1 MGESSCSIEVSQLGC
16 VIRYGG
22 KADRS
27 RGGEVV
33 CNERWRSSAAAAYLT
48 PVRSLFLR
56 RTQARSLDSFVP
68 AKCVAPSFELQ
79 PWPWFHAIKIWRPPA
94 NSSFRLFTVI
104 ESSNRFS
111 FANFK
116 LQFNRPNHGDA
127 RLDRNIHLRRRKK
140 NVCSTI
146 LFVWPPI
153 IYSSLKLLICSIN
166 ANGKKERKKD
176 RERERNVYPLFPSL
190 RPIIRSPTHP
200 FVTRLDAESG
210 AERKKERSTQLF
222 LRSRGA

>member
-79 PWPWFHAIKIWRPPA
+79 PWPWFQLACYKNPA
-94 NSSFRLFTVI
+94 TTCEFLPSDSSPL
-104 ESSNRFS
+104 SN
-111 FANFK
+111 
-116 LQFNRPNHGDA
+116 
-127 RLDRNIHLRRRKK
+127 HL
-140 NVCSTI
+140 I
-146 LFVWPPI
+146 
-153 IYSSLKLLICSIN
+153 
-166 ANGKKERKKD
+166 A
-176 RERERNVYPLFPSL
+176 FPS
-190 RPIIRSPTHP
+190 PILNYNLIVPITE
-200 FVTRLDAESG
+200 TLD
-210 AERKKERSTQLF
+210 
-222 LRSRGA
+222 

>member
-1 MGESSCSIEVSQLGC
+1 MVEKQIVG
-16 VIRYGG
+16 
-22 KADRS
+22 S

-33 CNERWRSSAAAAYLT
+33 CNGNERWRSSAAAYLT

-79 PWPWFHAIKIWRPPA
+79 PWPWFQLACYKNPA
-94 NSSFRLFTVI
+94 TTCEFLPSDSSPL
-104 ESSNRFS
+104 SNHLIAFPSPILNYNLIVPIR
-111 FANFK
+111 
-116 LQFNRPNHGDA
+116 DA
-127 RLDRNIHLRRRKK
+127 RLDRSIHLRRRKK

-166 ANGKKERKKD
+166 ANGKKERK
-176 RERERNVYPLFPSL
+176 RERESETSIPFSL
-190 RPIIRSPTHP
+190 LSAR
-200 FVTRLDAESG
+200 
-210 AERKKERSTQLF
+210 
-222 LRSRGA
+222 